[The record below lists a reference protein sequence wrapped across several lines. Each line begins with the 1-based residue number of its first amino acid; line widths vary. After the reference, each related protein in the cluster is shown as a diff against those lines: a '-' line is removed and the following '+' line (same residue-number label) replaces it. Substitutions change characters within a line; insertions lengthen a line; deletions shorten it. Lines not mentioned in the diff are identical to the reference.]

1 MPLDLVT
8 RPEVLDGEILAPG
21 EGGISV
27 LGAAHPF
34 RTEQTALEV
43 PPGLTVQEI
52 LDLALMQAG
61 VAPGLAG
68 NVHVMLERDG
78 RQWEVD
84 RQYFRQVRP
93 KPGTNLLFRV
103 APKGGGGGGKN
114 PLRTMLMLAVT
125 VAAMVVAPYIAG
137 PAVMGFASGS
147 TGFAIA
153 SGVIGAGITIVGG
166 LLVNAIAPPRLPELS
181 TSSNA
186 AESPTY
192 RLAGARNVANHFGP
206 VPSILG
212 RHRVHPNYGAMP
224 YTEMVGQDNYLRMLF
239 VFGYGPLALE
249 DIRIGETP
257 ITDYTDWEMELR
269 GVEWV
274 GSGAAPGTL
283 LDDDDPFT
291 LYPSQVVEAQVGV
304 VLEQNVPIT
313 RTSEPDVDELS
324 VDLDFP
330 QGLVR
335 FSSNDGGRR
344 DRSVEV
350 EVEYRPVGGGAWEQV
365 LAKTYTERSAKPL
378 RFGHRWQVPRGQY
391 EIRVRRITENSSS
404 DRIFDTLQW
413 AVLRS
418 IRDEDPIEFEKPL
431 AALAIRIKANEQLSG
446 VIDSLNAICTT
457 IALDYRNGSW
467 GARPTTNPAS
477 LYRHVLQG
485 PANARPR
492 TNDQIDLPALEAW
505 HQFCEVEGFAFNHVR
520 DFDASV
526 WSTLAD
532 IASAGRAAPAIL
544 DGRWGVVMDGAGKP
558 VVQHIT
564 PRNSWGFS
572 AERVYRHLPHGWRIR
587 FINEESGWNHDERI
601 VYDDGYDED
610 NATLFEGL
618 EIPGVTDPDLIWR
631 HGRYHIA
638 SARLRP
644 EVFSWNMDFEH
655 IVFRRGD
662 LVRVTHDVTMWGLGS
677 ARVKEV
683 LRDGSLTTGIVLDDE
698 LPAEAGKEYA
708 VRVRRQDGASWVRSV
723 TNPGGTSY
731 ALDFKTPVAQAQGPQ
746 VGDLVLFG
754 EEGQES
760 VELLIR
766 SIEPGG
772 DLTAR
777 VTGIDYAPQ
786 LYLADTGP
794 IPPYDPQITRPPDLT
809 EQAPEVP
816 RIIGIVTGSAALQ
829 NGREEGR
836 IIVRVAP
843 FSGTIPVRWIETRH
857 RLRGSEDSWTI
868 TREDAEGQTV
878 VIRGV
883 EVSDDTEE
891 VHYDIAARS
900 VSPWGVRSAWSDE
913 VGTES
918 AADDIPPGPV
928 TGLRT
933 QGGLRQ
939 IVVSWENPP
948 DPDLDHVEV
957 WAATSN
963 DRALATRVGL
973 VKGSSFVH
981 GGLGGLDTRWYWARA
996 VDVGGNIGPWNAE
1009 QGTSGTTEQVSHDDM
1024 AKWFVDRSIL
1034 LPDIM
1039 TRIDK
1044 IPLIEETLSGL
1055 ERFGGRHRERT
1066 TKGFADVR
1074 EEITVVYD
1082 DLQAT
1087 AERVTVVE
1095 AMFGDP
1101 ENPDPDTAWA
1111 RIYEN
1116 QQAIAAEG
1124 TARAQAITAIEASIG
1139 DPNDPETGTIYAAI
1153 KGLDEAIV
1161 DESQARATA
1170 ISEIEAI
1177 FGDPGDPDAGTVW
1190 ARIYENEQAIA
1201 DEASAR
1207 ATAVQQIH
1215 AEIGDN
1221 LALIQNNQQAIADE
1235 SSARATA
1242 VSQLQASIGDNAALI
1257 QDNQQAIADE
1267 SSARATAISTL
1278 QAEVNG
1284 NFAAIQTN
1292 ASAIAD
1298 VDGLLQAQ
1306 YTLKVQAGDVIAGFG
1321 LAADSGLGS
1330 EMVFLADRFAFVQP
1344 GQDNTPR
1351 YPFVIG
1357 TVNGQSR
1364 ISLAST
1370 FIQDLSLPGIKLAD
1384 GAITARKLAISP
1396 SENVAVEP
1404 YFEEGGANWTHS
1416 SEVTFEPHAGPR
1428 SPGGHRA
1435 RIGASTSN
1443 QSLYSS
1449 RIRVEPGETYLF
1461 RAVVARV
1468 GTATTGNLRL
1478 TVRNLLAD
1486 GTMHNY
1492 GTTNSGMTDPSEGG
1506 FKTLE
1511 ATVTIDEDIYFV
1523 QPSLQVINSDGTG
1536 SGWHV
1541 YSIFFARRVGTT
1553 LIDDNGITT
1562 PKVRADT
1569 IITDHLIGAAVND
1582 TYSTTISSETYLS
1595 TNDNDKRTGVHTIGS
1610 YTTTSEGQGR
1620 IYFWLSNGYA
1630 ADSVVAYAQKNSTLT
1645 ASANIWLRAKYGS
1658 STVNL
1663 SSDADSS
1670 TGSGAVTARAEIHGT
1685 YGYLSPGANTTVTF
1699 ELESETDG
1707 GSGQH
1712 THHQNA
1718 VRLMILEC
1726 KR

>member
-1 MPLDLVT
+1 MPLDLVPQT
-8 RPEVLDGEILAPG
+8 PVLEGEVLPPG
-21 EGGISV
+21 EGGIFV

-34 RTEQTALEV
+34 RTEQTSLEV
-43 PPGLTVQEI
+43 PSGLTVREI
-52 LDLALMQAG
+52 LDLALEQAG
-61 VAPGLAG
+61 VPPGLPG
-68 NVHVMLERDG
+68 NVHVSLSRDG
-78 RQWEVD
+78 QQSYISPEHFHR
-84 RQYFRQVRP
+84 VRP
-93 KPGTNLLFRV
+93 KPGTQLVFRV
-103 APKGGGGGGKN
+103 VPRDPGGGGGKN
-114 PLRTMLMLAVT
+114 PLRTVLMLAVT
-125 VAAMVVAPYIAG
+125 VAAMVLAPHLG
-137 PAVMGFASGS
+137 ASLAAS
-147 TGFAIA
+147 WQLTATGQAIA
-153 SGVIGAGITIVGG
+153 TGLIGAGITIVGS

-181 TSSNA
+181 TGSNA

-274 GSGAAPGTL
+274 GDGPRPGTL
-283 LDDDDPFT
+283 LDDDEPFT
-291 LYPSQVVEAQVGV
+291 LYPGQVVEAQVGV
-304 VLEQNVPIT
+304 VLSEQNVWVT
-313 RTSEPDVDELS
+313 RTSEPDSDELS
-324 VDLDFP
+324 VDVDFP

-335 FSSNDGGRR
+335 FSGNDGGRR
-344 DRSVEV
+344 DRSVSI
-350 EVEYRPVGGGAWEQV
+350 EVEYRPVGGGAWTQV

-378 RFGHRWQVPRGQY
+378 RFGHRWKVSKGQY
-391 EIRVRRITENSSS
+391 EIRMRRTTEVSNS
-404 DRIFDTLQW
+404 DRVFDTLQW

-418 IRDEDPIEFEKPL
+418 IRDEDPLDFDRPL
-431 AALAIRIKANEQLSG
+431 AALALRIKANEQLSG
-446 VIDSLNAICTT
+446 VIDSLNAIVTT
-457 IALDYRNGSW
+457 ICPDYRNGTWS
-467 GARPTTNPAS
+467 ARPTTNPAS

-505 HQFCEVEGFAFNHVR
+505 HQFCAQEGFAFNHVR

-587 FINEESGWNHDERI
+587 FINDQNGWNHDERI

-731 ALDFKTPVAQAQGPQ
+731 ALTFKEPVSFTQGPQ

-981 GGLGGLDTRWYWARA
+981 SGLGGLDTRWYWARA

-1009 QGTSGTTEQVSHDDM
+1009 QGTPGTSEQVSHDDM
-1024 AKWFVDRSIL
+1024 ANWFVDQSIL
-1034 LPDIM
+1034 LPDL
-1039 TRIDK
+1039 TTKIDK
-1044 IPLIEETLSGL
+1044 IDVIEEALSSL
-1055 ERFGGRHRERT
+1055 QRFGGVHRDNT
-1066 TKGFADVR
+1066 YKGFA
-1074 EEITVVYD
+1074 VVHEDINVLYD
-1082 DLQAT
+1082 DTQAL
-1087 AERVTVVE
+1087 AERATTIE
-1095 AMFGDP
+1095 AILGDP
-1101 ENPDPDTAWA
+1101 EDPDSDTVWA

-1116 QQAIAAEG
+1116 QQAIVQEG
-1124 TARAQAITAIEASIG
+1124 EARAQAIETIEASIG
-1139 DPNDPETGTIYAAI
+1139 DPGDPDSGTVYAAI
-1153 KGLDEAIV
+1153 KGLDQAIAN
-1161 DESQARATA
+1161 ESEARAQA
-1170 ISEIEAI
+1170 IGQVVAMI
-1177 FGDPGDPDAGTVW
+1177 GDPDDPEDESLYAAVQH
-1190 ARIYENEQAIA
+1190 NSQAIA
-1201 DEASAR
+1201 
-1207 ATAVQQIH
+1207 
-1215 AEIGDN
+1215 N
-1221 LALIQNNQQAIADE
+1221 
-1235 SSARATA
+1235 
-1242 VSQLQASIGDNAALI
+1242 
-1257 QDNQQAIADE
+1257 
-1267 SSARATAISTL
+1267 
-1278 QAEVNG
+1278 
-1284 NFAAIQTN
+1284 
-1292 ASAIAD
+1292 

-1306 YTLKVQAGDVIAGFG
+1306 YTLKVQAGNVIAGFG
-1321 LAADSGLGS
+1321 LAADSTLGS
-1330 EMVFLADRFAFVQP
+1330 EMVFVADRFAFVQP
-1344 GQDNTPR
+1344 GVDGVHR

-1364 ISLAST
+1364 ISMSNA
-1370 FIQDLSLPGIKLAD
+1370 FIQDASIDTAKIRNA
-1384 GAITARKLAISP
+1384 AITDAKIANASITRAKIADLAVDTIKIGNDAISDKAFAIRTSGTDP
-1396 SENVAVEP
+1396 GGSWHTALTVTLNAKGNELRIYCTAGMWVDNKANIYGRVTVDGVVHGPAKLRLMRAAGNSAQGGTSTFVVVAKI
-1404 YFEEGGANWTHS
+1404 
-1416 SEVTFEPHAGPR
+1416 
-1428 SPGGHRA
+1428 SPG
-1435 RIGASTSN
+1435 
-1443 QSLYSS
+1443 
-1449 RIRVEPGETYLF
+1449 
-1461 RAVVARV
+1461 
-1468 GTATTGNLRL
+1468 
-1478 TVRNLLAD
+1478 
-1486 GTMHNY
+1486 
-1492 GTTNSGMTDPSEGG
+1492 
-1506 FKTLE
+1506 
-1511 ATVTIDEDIYFV
+1511 
-1523 QPSLQVINSDGTG
+1523 
-1536 SGWHV
+1536 
-1541 YSIFFARRVGTT
+1541 RRV
-1553 LIDDNGITT
+1553 
-1562 PKVRADT
+1562 VRLQLMRERGKGDY
-1569 IITDHLIGAAVND
+1569 N
-1582 TYSTTISSETYLS
+1582 
-1595 TNDNDKRTGVHTIGS
+1595 
-1610 YTTTSEGQGR
+1610 
-1620 IYFWLSNGYA
+1620 YA
-1630 ADSVVAYAQKNSTLT
+1630 AMDIVGLK
-1645 ASANIWLRAKYGS
+1645 K
-1658 STVNL
+1658 
-1663 SSDADSS
+1663 
-1670 TGSGAVTARAEIHGT
+1670 
-1685 YGYLSPGANTTVTF
+1685 
-1699 ELESETDG
+1699 
-1707 GSGQH
+1707 
-1712 THHQNA
+1712 
-1718 VRLMILEC
+1718 
-1726 KR
+1726 